1 MRVTVTGATG
11 FIGTHLLQRLLDDGH
26 AVTVIVR
33 QPSAISSMRERGVT
47 AIAGDVGDPASLE
60 SAMDGSEVVFNLAR
74 AKAHG
79 TRPRDVFAVNVDGAR
94 NVARAAAVS
103 GVRRVIH
110 CSSSAVYGSR
120 AGLVNEASP
129 LRTDS
134 AYARSK
140 ALGEQVVSEECG
152 ARAVIA
158 RITAVLGP
166 GGRSWLPLFRSA
178 RAGRL
183 RLVGEGS
190 NKHHPADVSD
200 IVEGLMRC
208 AHANGAGG
216 RVYNLAGPEPL
227 SILRLRDALATAMQ
241 GPGAKPVRHPRAYP
255 RSIID
260 LYYHAGRFSDRA
272 LGVRPPSFESVSF
285 LTADRVLDITRA
297 REEIGFVPSVDVMTA
312 ASRTVQ
318 WMRAEGLCGTAD

>member
-1 MRVTVTGATG
+1 MRVTVAGGTG
-11 FIGTHLLQRLLDDGH
+11 FIGTHLVQRLVDDGH
-26 AVTVIVR
+26 EVTAIVR
-33 QPSAISSMRERGVT
+33 SPALIPSLRLKGVT
-47 AIAGDVGDPASLE
+47 AVTSDVEDAASLD
-60 SAMDGSEVVFNLAR
+60 SAMSGSEIVFNLAR

-94 NVARAAAVS
+94 NVARAAARS
-103 GVRRVIH
+103 GARRLIH

-120 AGLVNEASP
+120 VGIVREDSP

-140 ALGEQVVSEECG
+140 LMGEQAVSEECG
-152 ARAVIA
+152 SRAVIA

-178 RAGRL
+178 GAGKL
-183 RLVGEGS
+183 RLVGDGT

-200 IVEGLMRC
+200 IVEGLMLC
-208 AHANGAGG
+208 AFADGAGG

-227 SILRLRDALATAMQ
+227 TIGDLRDALANATLE
-241 GPGAKPVRHPRAYP
+241 PGANRTRHPRPYP
-255 RSIID
+255 RSILD

-272 LGVRPPSFESVSF
+272 LGLRPPLFESVSF
-285 LTADRVLDITRA
+285 LTADRVLDLTRA
-297 REEIGFVPSVDVMTA
+297 RNELGFVPAIDVSTA
-312 ASRTVQ
+312 CRRT
-318 WMRAEGLCGTAD
+318 AEWLRQESLL